1 MTVGQF
7 EISSMGLSPV
17 VCAGC
22 LAENG
27 QVRIFRRTNAGAA
40 STGTHGACIIRY
52 EPWIYICE
60 AYKTSKKLVAG
71 DFH

>member
-7 EISSMGLSPV
+7 EISSMVLSPV

-40 STGTHGACIIRY
+40 STGTHGACIGMNHG
-52 EPWIYICE
+52 
-60 AYKTSKKLVAG
+60 LNL
-71 DFH
+71 